1 MKKLNRD
8 VVIATLTLAGCGL
21 LGWQSLNIR
30 DPGYGTLAPAAWP
43 QFVLVLLTVFSLI
56 YFFQSITAP
65 ATDPVENPAADA
77 PSGKG
82 FGAFFE
88 HYRNPIICYGIYFAF
103 LLTLPVLGAL
113 IGGILLVFLLL
124 NVLGGWSP
132 GALVRHGLIAIISMG
147 FMWSLFSFGL
157 RVILP
162 EGMIFTIL

>member
-21 LGWQSLNIR
+21 LGWQSLSIR

-43 QFVLVLLTVFSLI
+43 QFVLILLTVFSLI
-56 YFFQSITAP
+56 YFFQSIAAP
-65 ATDPVENPAADA
+65 ATDPAENPAADA

-82 FGAFFE
+82 LGAFFE
-88 HYRNPIICYGIYFAF
+88 YYRNPIICYGIYFAF

-124 NVLGGWSP
+124 NVLGGWTP
-132 GALVRHGLIAIISMG
+132 AALVRHGLIAIISMG